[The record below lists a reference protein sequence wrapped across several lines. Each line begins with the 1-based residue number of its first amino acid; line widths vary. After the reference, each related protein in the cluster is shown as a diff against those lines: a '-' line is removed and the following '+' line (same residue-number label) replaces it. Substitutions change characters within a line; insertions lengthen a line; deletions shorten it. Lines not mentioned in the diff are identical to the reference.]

1 MVKISKRIE
10 ELRTEKGVSRF
21 ALCQELGFPKMT
33 IDKFEAGKLTPTKAQ
48 QEKLAEYFGVTVGY
62 LCGEDDSMSRWISE
76 AEKEERQAQRPVRT
90 KTVKQ
95 QSETQSNSGSMMDA
109 FTKSDLFTKA
119 VLEVLKSEEGQAL
132 IRKAMGKK

>member
-1 MVKISKRIE
+1 
-10 ELRTEKGVSRF
+10 
-21 ALCQELGFPKMT
+21 
-33 IDKFEAGKLTPTKAQ
+33 
-48 QEKLAEYFGVTVGY
+48 
-62 LCGEDDSMSRWISE
+62 MSRWISE

-119 VLEVLKSEEGQAL
+119 VLEVLKSDEGQAL

>member
-33 IDKFEAGKLTPTKAQ
+33 IDKFEASKLTPTKAQ